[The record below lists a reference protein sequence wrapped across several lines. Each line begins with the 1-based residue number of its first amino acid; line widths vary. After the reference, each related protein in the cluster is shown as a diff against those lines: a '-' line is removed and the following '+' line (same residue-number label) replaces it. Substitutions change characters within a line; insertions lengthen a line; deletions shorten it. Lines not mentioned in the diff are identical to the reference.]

1 MITLE
6 ALDDLLQ
13 AAATASAN
21 LRRAV
26 SDQPSLAA
34 MVASADSALSSVN
47 RADLSSA
54 AATVRSALNSLVSVA
69 GKIGD
74 TSMVQTLNAKMSA
87 AGLGTNWF
95 VILGLGAGAIA
106 AYFLWQHYGRKAIAT
121 FSRPDP
127 APRDLRPQLRGM
139 HKALGGFSSAFGGR
153 RLGSG
158 PKRRSMGGAEK
169 YEFEPEIRLEG
180 MRRKA
185 RSKR

>member
-6 ALDDLLQ
+6 ALDDLIQ
-13 AAATASAN
+13 AGATASKA

-26 SDQPSLAA
+26 SDPALMATLDAA
-34 MVASADSALSSVN
+34 QNDLSRVGRDNLLVASTLVK
-47 RADLSSA
+47 
-54 AATVRSALNSLVSVA
+54 SALNSLISVA
-69 GKIGD
+69 NKVGD
-74 TSMVQTLNAKMSA
+74 TGVAQTLSAKMQA

-95 VILGLGAGAIA
+95 VILGLGAGAVA
-106 AYFLWQHYGRKAIAT
+106 LYFLWQHYYGRKSIMTLDRA
-121 FSRPDP
+121 DP
-127 APRDLRPQLRGM
+127 EPKRDLRPQIRGM
-139 HKALGGFSSAFGGR
+139 HKALGSFSALAPSR

-158 PKRRSMGGAEK
+158 PRRFGAATDK